1 MGGRRRV
8 NLIEEKHM
16 NGKSWR
22 NGPLAVIFRS
32 FFSDAFDL
40 LEGFLDNFIKEQ
52 QRKILKQLSK
62 AVVLFT
68 GSLFLL
74 NALALFISEYLE
86 KSTWFGYSIVGGVLI
101 LLALIFWKE

>member
-1 MGGRRRV
+1 
-8 NLIEEKHM
+8 M

-32 FFSDAFDL
+32 FFSEAFDL
-40 LEGFLDNFIKEQ
+40 LEGLLENFIKEQ

-62 AVVLFT
+62 ALVLFT
-68 GSLFLL
+68 GALFLL

-86 KSTWFGYSIVGGVLI
+86 KSTWAGYGIVGAVLV

>member
-1 MGGRRRV
+1 MINIDEAKR
-8 NLIEEKHM
+8 M

-62 AVVLFT
+62 VVVLFT

-86 KSTWFGYSIVGGVLI
+86 KSTWFGYGIVGAVLV
-101 LLALIFWKE
+101 LLAFIFWKE